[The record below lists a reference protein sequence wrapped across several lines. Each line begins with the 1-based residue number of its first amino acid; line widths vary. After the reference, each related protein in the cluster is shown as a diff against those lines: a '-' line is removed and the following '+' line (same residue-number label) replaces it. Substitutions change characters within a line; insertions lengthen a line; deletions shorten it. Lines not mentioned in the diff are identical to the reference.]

1 MLYNYKST
9 DLTNLIVKN
18 ISRTKENYTSLSYAC
33 FIGGMI
39 TTTSILIPHCGS
51 ITSQIIGAT
60 VGAISFYLVK
70 KEGEKKVS
78 ILDQTLMD
86 SVSTTLLTFDDLSY
100 GEDEDEDEE
109 PKKYLH

>member
-9 DLTNLIVKN
+9 DLTNLIVKS
-18 ISRTKENYTSLSYAC
+18 ISRTRANYTSLSYIF

-39 TTTSILIPHCGS
+39 TTTSILMPYCGS

-60 VGAISFYLVK
+60 VGAISFYFVK

-78 ILDQTLMD
+78 TLDQTLMD
-86 SVSTTLLTFDDLSY
+86 SVSTTLMY
-100 GEDEDEDEE
+100 DEDDDEDDQDQD